1 MLLNTK
7 SPGIT
12 DQREGK
18 LGVKVR
24 LTVEPFGVVLRGA
37 ERGQHAQTSVNGGI
51 ASGEIHGRGCV
62 DLPARREE
70 SRGIV
75 PRAVRTARHAADLI
89 MDFRQVT
96 QLGVKTRQRNKL
108 SPRKPL

>member
-37 ERGQHAQTSVNGGI
+37 ERGQDAQTSVNGGI
-51 ASGEIHGRGCV
+51 ASGEIHGRGCI

-89 MDFRQVT
+89 MDLRQVT